1 MVRRSWHSMFRTLA
15 FCAVLTAFG
24 RPALAASELLRGGT
38 YFLPVYSH
46 IYIGDRA
53 RPFLLAITVSV
64 RNTSLTEPMTL
75 TAADFYDSDGTL
87 LNRYIDAPK
96 TIEPFGS
103 MRLTVAESEKHG
115 GAGAKFLVSW
125 TARTPVTAP
134 HVEAVMIGSGG
145 QQGISFTSQ
154 AIPLKV
160 ER

>member
-1 MVRRSWHSMFRTLA
+1 MGRLSWHSIVRTLA
-15 FCAVLTAFG
+15 VLAVLSVFC
-24 RPALAASELLRGGT
+24 RPALAGSELLRGGT

-115 GAGAKFLVSW
+115 GAGAKFLVAW
-125 TARTPVTAP
+125 TARTPMTPP

-154 AIPLKV
+154 AVPLKV

>member
-1 MVRRSWHSMFRTLA
+1 MSRMSWRSILRALA
-15 FCAVLTAFG
+15 FCAVLTACC
-24 RPALAASELLRGGT
+24 RPALAGLELLRGGT

-64 RNTSLTEPMTL
+64 RNTSLTEPVTL

-96 TIEPFGS
+96 AIEPFGS

-115 GAGAKFLVSW
+115 GAGAKFLVTW
-125 TARTPVTAP
+125 TARTPVTPP

-154 AIPLKV
+154 AIPLKA